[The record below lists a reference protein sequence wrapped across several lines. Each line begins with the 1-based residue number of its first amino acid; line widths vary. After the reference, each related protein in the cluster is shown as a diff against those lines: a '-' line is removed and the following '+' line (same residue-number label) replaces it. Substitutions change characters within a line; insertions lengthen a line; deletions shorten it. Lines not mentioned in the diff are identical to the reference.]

1 MSFYLHKKKILK
13 KNQLAMTV
21 FLGQDAVESYFNAQ
35 SELASDHPT
44 ETQLGLDLQSKPS
57 EKQIW
62 QFVAEELL

>member
-1 MSFYLHKKKILK
+1 
-13 KNQLAMTV
+13 MTV

-62 QFVAEELL
+62 QFVAEGVL